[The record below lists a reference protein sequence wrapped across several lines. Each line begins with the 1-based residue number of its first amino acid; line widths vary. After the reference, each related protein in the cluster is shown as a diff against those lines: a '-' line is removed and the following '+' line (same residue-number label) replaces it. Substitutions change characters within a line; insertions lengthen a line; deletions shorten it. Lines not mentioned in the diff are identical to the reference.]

1 MRQLDPRT
9 AARWTLA
16 AVAILASGSIVAT
29 SMPTPAEAQVGGY
42 SQVTRLEIKYQV
54 ADGTVEVRF
63 HLASGIALTQ
73 KIEGETAIDRL
84 HEMAQV
90 FSQEDVRLFVSA
102 ADDRVVSWTLS
113 IP

>member
-1 MRQLDPRT
+1 MRQLEPRT
-9 AARWTLA
+9 TTRWTLV
-16 AVAILASGSIVAT
+16 AVAVVACGWLVAT
-29 SMPTPAEAQVGGY
+29 SVPTPVEAQVGGY

-54 ADGTVEVRF
+54 ADGSVEARF

-90 FSQEDVRLFVSA
+90 FSQEDVRLFVTA
-102 ADDRVVSWTLS
+102 EDDRVVSWTLS